1 VRSEE
6 WWPVGAAREGWKVQQ
21 NNNLI
26 EEQFDRWAVWQM
38 NSLTDKQFKRI
49 IVKQNNSLKDELTVQ
64 QMNA

>member
-1 VRSEE
+1 
-6 WWPVGAAREGWKVQQ
+6 
-21 NNNLI
+21 
-26 EEQFDRWAVWQM
+26 M